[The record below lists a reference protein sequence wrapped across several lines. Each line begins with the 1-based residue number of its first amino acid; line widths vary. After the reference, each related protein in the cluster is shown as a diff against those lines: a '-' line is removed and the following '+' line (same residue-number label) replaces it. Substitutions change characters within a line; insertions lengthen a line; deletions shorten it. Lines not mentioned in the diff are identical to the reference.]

1 VKIRVLHLPTN
12 VAGVPA
18 GLAEG
23 ERMLGLDSESV
34 SMFSDYIRH
43 SNANVMFNKTPNS
56 VWDAIKYV
64 PAILQKINSI
74 DDKYDVFHFNSSRT
88 MLDYLGIKWTSMWDL
103 PHFKRWGKV
112 AVMFN
117 GCDVRMRTK
126 HKQYRYSP
134 CINPLCQNR
143 MCKNNASDEVK
154 AYRVKKWDKYADAM
168 FAATPDLLEYLPER
182 AIYLPNTTTNWD
194 GLNPVPILKRERI
207 RIIHAPTN
215 QIVKGSQVIDYAI
228 RRLKKEFPDRIEYV
242 CLEGMSNANA
252 RLIYQ
257 TADLIIDQIKM
268 GIYSVVALEAMKMGK
283 PVLAYLDPVH
293 YKKINPDMV
302 NEMNDTIINASP
314 ETIYDTLK
322 GIMVNP
328 DCLRPQ
334 VEKGLS
340 FVEKWH
346 APKVVAAIT
355 KKEYERMLGDGI

>member
-1 VKIRVLHLPTN
+1 MKIRVLHLPTN

-43 SNANVMFNKTPNS
+43 SNANIMFNQTPNS
-56 VWDAIKYV
+56 IWDAIKYV

-88 MLDYLGIKWTSMWDL
+88 MLDYLGIKLTSMWDL

-126 HKQYRYSP
+126 HKQYQHSP

-194 GLNPVPILKRERI
+194 GLKPAPILKRERI

-283 PVLAYLDPVH
+283 PVIAYLDPVH

-322 GIMVNP
+322 EIMVNP

-355 KKEYERMLGDGI
+355 KKEYKRMLGGGV